1 MTAPALACATM
12 EVALNRYLSLE
23 PEVFAQCAKLD
34 GRVLAL
40 HAAGP
45 EWEFFLR
52 FHKAGVQVLD
62 RWESPADVRI
72 SAPALNLLRQALA
85 SVGDG
90 EPSLSGIR
98 VEGDADLL
106 SKFRTLLGRVGF
118 EPEEWLAQWVGDGA
132 AHRVNQVLGGLLRW
146 GRDTAGTL
154 ALDTAEYLREETRDL
169 AHRADVEKWMD
180 AVDHLRERGDRL
192 AARLQ
197 RLELRRPAG
206 EAGR

>member
-1 MTAPALACATM
+1 MSAPMLACAAM
-12 EVALNRYLSLE
+12 EIALNRFLALE
-23 PEVFAQCAKLD
+23 PEVLAQSAKLD

-45 EWEFFLR
+45 DWEFFLR
-52 FHKAGVQVLD
+52 FHKSGVQVLE
-62 RWESPADVRI
+62 RWEPPADVRI
-72 SAPALNLLRQALA
+72 TAPALSLLRQALA
-85 SVGDG
+85 SAGDG
-90 EPSLSGIR
+90 EASLTGIR

-106 SKFRTLLGRVGF
+106 SRFRSLLGRVGF

-132 AHRVNQVLGGLLRW
+132 AHRVNQALGGLLRW
-146 GRDTAGTL
+146 GRGAAGTL

-169 AHRADVEKWMD
+169 AHRADVERWMD
-180 AVDHLRERGDRL
+180 EVDRVRERGDRL

-206 EAGR
+206 AAK